1 MSESDFGHSEDS
13 VTVII
18 DIYMAKLIVVN
29 TSSQKKKKKSCWFD
43 VWTVSSHTLN

>member
-1 MSESDFGHSEDS
+1 MSESDFGHPEDS

-29 TSSQKKKKKSCWFD
+29 TSSQKKKKKELL
-43 VWTVSSHTLN
+43 V